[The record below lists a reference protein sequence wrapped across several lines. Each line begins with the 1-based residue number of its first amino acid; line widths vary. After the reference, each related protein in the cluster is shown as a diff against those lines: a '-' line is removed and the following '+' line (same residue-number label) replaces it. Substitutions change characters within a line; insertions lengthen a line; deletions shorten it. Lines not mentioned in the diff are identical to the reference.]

1 MKRTALF
8 PLATIVSAACH
19 DPTEMLVPPP
29 DRRPVG
35 RLPDDET
42 AELPT
47 NAVESVYTGRR
58 SEP

>member
-8 PLATIVSAACH
+8 PLTTIVFAACD
-19 DPTEMLVPPP
+19 DPTEMLAPPP

-42 AELPT
+42 AESLRMETPPLAGGLP
-47 NAVESVYTGRR
+47 
-58 SEP
+58 